1 MILGRRAVRGRES
14 FQLFQIGWSQ
24 MASMSQ
30 ALNEEKKPL
39 VQTSAGR
46 AFQAE
51 ENSQYKGPDAKTSL
65 VCSCR
70 SEEARMAGAE

>member
-1 MILGRRAVRGRES
+1 
-14 FQLFQIGWSQ
+14 

-51 ENSQYKGPDAKTSL
+51 ENSKYKGPDAKTSL